1 MSFGCQMLFRVRVR
15 GDMDDIHKGQ
25 DEGPLGRVAPEHRR
39 RGKAAATGAA
49 LGAVA
54 GSVLGGPV
62 GAALGGA
69 LGAAI
74 GVGLNEKLR
83 EEDDGE

>member
-1 MSFGCQMLFRVRVR
+1 MH
-15 GDMDDIHKGQ
+15 DDAERRDDALIEQ
-25 DEGPLGRVAPEHRR
+25 RLAPEHVR
-39 RGKAAATGAA
+39 RGKAAAAGAA

-62 GAALGGA
+62 GAAAGGA

-74 GVGLNEKLR
+74 TIALS
-83 EEDDGE
+83 EETDAG